1 MLIAQWTFPFAI
13 NKPRKK
19 NKCKCRTFN
28 YKAMTKE
35 KWEDFSNQINSNIH
49 QHKITTEIDN
59 TISLEKLWHK
69 IYTCIINAALQHI
82 PNKKQTIKHSFHTFS
97 PKATALHKDL
107 KLIGNII
114 YKVKNS
120 FKYNLTI
127 STQIINNI
135 NTINHKH
142 NFDILNLPEN
152 PSLLPQWI
160 DHAKQAW
167 KALFHARSIE
177 NTQHLKQHINTAT
190 NKDMN
195 N

>member
-1 MLIAQWTFPFAI
+1 M
-13 NKPRKK
+13 
-19 NKCKCRTFN
+19 
-28 YKAMTKE
+28 
-35 KWEDFSNQINSNIH
+35 H

-69 IYTCIINAALQHI
+69 IYICIINAALQHI

-120 FKYNLTI
+120 FKHNLTI

-135 NTINHKH
+135 NTINHNH
-142 NFDILNLPEN
+142 NFDIPNPPEN

-177 NTQHLKQHINTAT
+177 NTQHLKQHINTET
-190 NKDMN
+190 NNRCKQLITQPTKIIN
-195 N
+195 SILNRHTNLVYF